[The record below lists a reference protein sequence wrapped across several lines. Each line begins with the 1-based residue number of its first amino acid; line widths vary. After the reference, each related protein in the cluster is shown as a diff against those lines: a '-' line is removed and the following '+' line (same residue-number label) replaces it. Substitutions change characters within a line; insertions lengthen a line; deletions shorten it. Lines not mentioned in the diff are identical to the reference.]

1 LEKLI
6 LIENRSSDELCLSE
20 FAQSQIKLEL
30 IQNNNNNNQDQ
41 DQDDDIMN
49 KSLSIVR
56 KQKLQEFPSLYLD
69 EDPTLIG
76 TEEHASTRQQLASA
90 SDSSTTN
97 NITSHSMNSLKRF
110 VIYDEQDPD
119 EQQQQQLDKD
129 DREKSVEDLT
139 GLRVATATST
149 ERKNKVASRS
159 TNELQEKKSNSE
171 MSSNYYSYNNNKCP
185 LMSVSSHSFN
195 KNLSLGM

>member
-1 LEKLI
+1 MERLI

-30 IQNNNNNNQDQ
+30 IQNNNNNNQ

-76 TEEHASTRQQLASA
+76 TEEHASTRHQLASA

-97 NITSHSMNSLKRF
+97 NITSRSMNSLKRF
-110 VIYDEQDPD
+110 VIYDEQDQ
-119 EQQQQQLDKD
+119 EQQQQLDKD

-171 MSSNYYSYNNNKCP
+171 MSSNYYSYNNNQCP